1 MDLKS
6 IILSI
11 TPENLKNIPIIDTS
25 LKIFIDYIK
34 KNNEISQRIT
44 ALFEVSEYEDDS
56 ESLKKSKNILKEGL
70 YYTWIYTLYNALN
83 KLAAD
88 TQIIKDLE
96 KYNYTEAGL
105 YQGINHIV
113 SPEFVSANRIFSQ
126 KVGTKEAIRYMYYFG
141 KYLETG
147 NYSDDLDIDELHPF
161 VMNYEGSMSKRMFR
175 GTVKPLAHPIGWI
188 DTYVQVISLIF
199 HDFYGIEIFKSYAKI
214 ELQNNDKWIVFIHN
228 NDKDAVFKDFRKR
241 INPSTNKPYTD
252 SEIEACVTIFNDKVV
267 RSFDQRLNED
277 GSIDKVIIFEDN
289 TVLYHFSYPYRKTI
303 FSTYEDYLN
312 NFQNPIYVWGSEWI
326 FYGDLSANFK
336 FLYFDTINEFEK
348 ELAIT
353 NIKENN
359 GGKCDLSTY
368 TDLYMPHQFKVG
380 GEDYPYV
387 YGSDESRFKVNNY
400 NEVNDE
406 VKSKFNVDLNYNV
419 KRACSIIIEDDY
431 DNKRIF
437 KFDDAG
443 EGTFSLNTF
452 DLKGF
457 NYKITIDE
465 ISGSK
470 YWFRTRGL
478 NEFNKMIDIKS
489 VFTENDVLRVTGT
502 ADFKPSENQFCEFV
516 VSDFEGKQT
525 VYKLETPGE
534 FELKLPILQPFVT
547 GFGGLHD
554 VELETNDKIISIND
568 TLLDEAVTVSNKV
581 VNNLTL
587 DSLELTDNVIDLG
600 KGNFRIDAYIKNS
613 KKRIFYKTF
622 FEGIDLRLYSDIEP
636 RCSLI
641 TYKERPSFV
650 FDTEPLDS
658 ILNLRGMY
666 SKADY
671 INVRIGELN
680 DGKFSNPDSLLAAYL
695 PNPIPENYDIFNDD
709 SLNNVIIRG
718 SLVEGNNYNNSTW
731 EYFPTENTFIGIGF
745 KQYEIETSDFIITD
759 SNRFVRD
766 DFDISIINKA
776 FYLYTKIDLNVDN
789 NGHYL
794 YSSDGQYLYTKE
806 NNIEITF
813 ETFGGTNLRRRT
825 FEKNTRWKYI
835 KETLRDPIKTGFKF
849 LYWSLR
855 DDGVEI
861 DDMYRFSSDTK
872 LFAVYTTE
880 DKIITISFDLGD

>member
-105 YQGINHIV
+105 YQGINNIV

-241 INPSTNKPYTD
+241 INTSTNKPYTD

-359 GGKCDLSTY
+359 GGK
-368 TDLYMPHQFKVG
+368 
-380 GEDYPYV
+380 
-387 YGSDESRFKVNNY
+387 
-400 NEVNDE
+400 
-406 VKSKFNVDLNYNV
+406 
-419 KRACSIIIEDDY
+419 
-431 DNKRIF
+431 
-437 KFDDAG
+437 
-443 EGTFSLNTF
+443 
-452 DLKGF
+452 
-457 NYKITIDE
+457 
-465 ISGSK
+465 
-470 YWFRTRGL
+470 
-478 NEFNKMIDIKS
+478 
-489 VFTENDVLRVTGT
+489 
-502 ADFKPSENQFCEFV
+502 
-516 VSDFEGKQT
+516 
-525 VYKLETPGE
+525 
-534 FELKLPILQPFVT
+534 
-547 GFGGLHD
+547 
-554 VELETNDKIISIND
+554 
-568 TLLDEAVTVSNKV
+568 
-581 VNNLTL
+581 
-587 DSLELTDNVIDLG
+587 
-600 KGNFRIDAYIKNS
+600 
-613 KKRIFYKTF
+613 
-622 FEGIDLRLYSDIEP
+622 
-636 RCSLI
+636 
-641 TYKERPSFV
+641 
-650 FDTEPLDS
+650 
-658 ILNLRGMY
+658 
-666 SKADY
+666 
-671 INVRIGELN
+671 
-680 DGKFSNPDSLLAAYL
+680 
-695 PNPIPENYDIFNDD
+695 
-709 SLNNVIIRG
+709 
-718 SLVEGNNYNNSTW
+718 
-731 EYFPTENTFIGIGF
+731 
-745 KQYEIETSDFIITD
+745 
-759 SNRFVRD
+759 
-766 DFDISIINKA
+766 
-776 FYLYTKIDLNVDN
+776 
-789 NGHYL
+789 
-794 YSSDGQYLYTKE
+794 
-806 NNIEITF
+806 
-813 ETFGGTNLRRRT
+813 
-825 FEKNTRWKYI
+825 
-835 KETLRDPIKTGFKF
+835 
-849 LYWSLR
+849 
-855 DDGVEI
+855 
-861 DDMYRFSSDTK
+861 
-872 LFAVYTTE
+872 
-880 DKIITISFDLGD
+880 